1 MWPEAIG
8 EGLRFCRGS
17 DVENRHSMSRL
28 PRFVPFGKMSPI
40 S

>member
-1 MWPEAIG
+1 MWPQAIG
-8 EGLRFCRGS
+8 EELGLLPGS
-17 DVENRHSMSRL
+17 DAENRRSMSRL